1 MLHGRLERRPTKS
14 DILYIMTHFEDNIS
28 VLRSQGIT
36 LPYYGTVVQAR
47 ASGARHWL
55 ALPVCHAK
63 LAQQPDKAKI
73 EHVHQALIMRLR
85 QSPSVDCWIKAGHS
99 SIARAFQIVPT
110 NDTQSTVRYRTNKA
124 GVHEYAPEG
133 VHRIAALL
141 TCSRANACSRCE
153 M

>member
-1 MLHGRLERRPTKS
+1 MWSARNQHAFCAASSEIKVTCRGAGGTGSAPDLLHGRLERRPTKS
-14 DILYIMTHFEDNIS
+14 DILYMMTHFEDNIS

-85 QSPSVDCWIKAGHS
+85 QSPSVDCWTKAGHS

-110 NDTQSTVRYRTNKA
+110 NDTQSTVR
-124 GVHEYAPEG
+124 
-133 VHRIAALL
+133 
-141 TCSRANACSRCE
+141 
-153 M
+153 

>member
-1 MLHGRLERRPTKS
+1 MGFVERNLAWHCKASFYLSEGFAHTS
-14 DILYIMTHFEDNIS
+14 LMC
-28 VLRSQGIT
+28 
-36 LPYYGTVVQAR
+36 R

-99 SIARAFQIVPT
+99 SIARAF
-110 NDTQSTVRYRTNKA
+110 
-124 GVHEYAPEG
+124 
-133 VHRIAALL
+133 
-141 TCSRANACSRCE
+141 
-153 M
+153 

>member
-1 MLHGRLERRPTKS
+1 MHAIDLLHGRLERRPTKS

-110 NDTQSTVRYRTNKA
+110 NDTQSTVR
-124 GVHEYAPEG
+124 
-133 VHRIAALL
+133 
-141 TCSRANACSRCE
+141 
-153 M
+153 

>member
-1 MLHGRLERRPTKS
+1 MLQPSGDHTPNRTRVDTRRYACTSHTCHTTLDLLHGRLERRPTKS

-110 NDTQSTVRYRTNKA
+110 NDTQSTVR
-124 GVHEYAPEG
+124 
-133 VHRIAALL
+133 
-141 TCSRANACSRCE
+141 
-153 M
+153 